1 MRRTILAVVAAGL
14 LLFGCT
20 SGDSSSSD
28 TTSGDST
35 ATTTAQ
41 TFPPGP
47 APGVTDTSIK
57 VGVAYVDLA
66 SLAGIVDIDHGDY
79 EAAYTALFDKINAD
93 GGINGRT
100 IDPVFA
106 PIAPTGN
113 EPADAA
119 CTKLTEDDD
128 VFLIMGFFLGDN
140 VLCPVETHSTAVI
153 GGVLT
158 AERLARADAPW
169 YSNEGSEDL
178 QAEAVRSMAEAG
190 DLDGTVGVFGGPE
203 EQTLMDDVI
212 LPLLDD
218 LGVNVAEHAIVDQS
232 ADDTA
237 GTDNATQ
244 VIGQRFE
251 AAGVDQVIVLGTS
264 SIAWARGIAATD
276 YRPALRFTEQGAINT
291 YVGQDSADLTLMDG
305 AELGGLYGGAANQYQ
320 LPAMQDCLGIIE
332 DAGIEVPD
340 PEGQETADNQP
351 WTSSMTACQQVVL
364 FQALVEAAGEDLNY
378 GSLQG
383 GAEGLVVDMPN
394 QPEPLT
400 FGNGEHGDGDP
411 PAYLFDFDADSRAF
425 VLREG
430 QTGDTG
436 GGDGGSSDTTDTTAD

>member
-1 MRRTILAVVAAGL
+1 MRRTIIAVAVAGL

-20 SGDSSSSD
+20 SGESSSSD
-28 TTSGDST
+28 TTAGDTTDST
-35 ATTTAQ
+35 TAATFAS
-41 TFPPGP
+41 GP
-47 APGVTDTSIK
+47 APGVTDDSVK

-79 EAAYTALFDKINAD
+79 EAAYNALFDAINAD

-100 IDPVFA
+100 IEPVFA
-106 PIAPTGN
+106 PIAPTGT

-153 GGVLT
+153 GGVQT
-158 AERLARADAPW
+158 AERVARADAPW

-190 DLDGTVGVFGGPE
+190 ELDGTVAVFGGPE
-203 EQTLMDDVI
+203 EQTLMNDVI

-218 LGVNVAEHAIVDQS
+218 EGIDVAENAIVDQ
-232 ADDTA
+232 TA
-237 GTDNATQ
+237 EDIAATNNNTET
-244 VIGQRFE
+244 IAQRFE
-251 AAGVDQVIVLGTS
+251 ASGVDQVILLGTS
-264 SIAWARGIAATD
+264 SLAWAQGVGPLD

-291 YVGQDSADLTLMDG
+291 YVGQESADLTLLDG
-305 AELGGLYGGAANQYQ
+305 AVLGGLYGGAANQYQ
-320 LPAMQDCLGIIE
+320 LPAMQDCLGTIE

-340 PEGQETADNQP
+340 PTGQETSDLQP

-364 FQALVEAAGEDLNY
+364 FQALVEAAGDDLNY

-411 PAYLFDFDADSRAF
+411 PAYLFDFDADARAF

-430 QTGDTG
+430 QAG
-436 GGDGGSSDTTDTTAD
+436 GGDSGASDTTDTTAD

>member
-1 MRRTILAVVAAGL
+1 MRRTILAVVAAAL

-28 TTSGDST
+28 TTSGGDTT

-47 APGVTDTSIK
+47 APGVTDTSVK

-79 EAAYTALFDKINAD
+79 EAAYNALFDSINAD

-100 IDPVFA
+100 IEPIFA

-140 VLCPVETHSTAVI
+140 VLCPVATHSTAVI
-153 GGVLT
+153 GGVIT
-158 AERLARADAPW
+158 GDRLAQADAPW

-203 EQTLMDDVI
+203 EEALMNDVI
-212 LPLLDD
+212 LPLLDE
-218 LGVNVAEHAIVDQS
+218 LGVDVAESAIVDQS
-232 ADDTA
+232 ADTPPAPTTPPRSSGSGSRPRASTRSSCSARRASPTPGACPPPTTA
-237 GTDNATQ
+237 PPCASPSRVPSTPT
-244 VIGQRFE
+244 
-251 AAGVDQVIVLGTS
+251 
-264 SIAWARGIAATD
+264 WAR
-276 YRPALRFTEQGAINT
+276 
-291 YVGQDSADLTLMDG
+291 
-305 AELGGLYGGAANQYQ
+305 
-320 LPAMQDCLGIIE
+320 
-332 DAGIEVPD
+332 
-340 PEGQETADNQP
+340 
-351 WTSSMTACQQVVL
+351 
-364 FQALVEAAGEDLNY
+364 
-378 GSLQG
+378 
-383 GAEGLVVDMPN
+383 
-394 QPEPLT
+394 
-400 FGNGEHGDGDP
+400 
-411 PAYLFDFDADSRAF
+411 RAP
-425 VLREG
+425 
-430 QTGDTG
+430 T
-436 GGDGGSSDTTDTTAD
+436 

>member
-1 MRRTILAVVAAGL
+1 MRRTILALVAAGA

-28 TTSGDST
+28 TTSTGDST
-35 ATTTAQ
+35 ASTTAQ
-41 TFPPGP
+41 TFPTGP

-66 SLAGIVDIDHGDY
+66 SLAGIIDIDHGDY
-79 EAAYTALFDKINAD
+79 EAAYTALFDAINAD

-100 IDPVFA
+100 IEPVFA
-106 PIAPTGN
+106 PIAPTGT

-178 QAEAVRSMAEAG
+178 QAAAVQAMADNGE
-190 DLDGTVGVFGGPE
+190 LDGTVAVVGGPE
-203 EQTLMDDVI
+203 EQVLMDDVI

-218 LGVNVAEHAIVDQS
+218 LGVDVVESAIIDQTAEDIA
-232 ADDTA
+232 A
-237 GTDNATQ
+237 TDNATE
-244 VIGQRFE
+244 VIAQRFD
-251 AAGVDQVIVLGTS
+251 AAGADQVIVLGTAS
-264 SIAWARGIAATD
+264 VAWAQGLAPSD
-276 YRPALRFTEQGAINT
+276 YRPALRFTENGAIST
-291 YVGQDSADLTLMDG
+291 YLGQESAELSLFDG
-305 AELGGLYGGAANQYQ
+305 AILGTLYGGSANQYN
-320 LPAMQDCLGIIE
+320 LPAMQECLGTIE
-332 DAGIEVPD
+332 DAGIDVPD
-340 PEGQETADNQP
+340 PTGQETADVQH
-351 WTSSMTACQQVVL
+351 WTSAMTACQQVVL
-364 FQALVEAAGEDLNY
+364 FQSLVEAAGDDLNY

-383 GAEGLVVDMPN
+383 GAEGLEVDMPN

-411 PAYLFDFDADSRAF
+411 PAYLFDYDADANAF
-425 VLREG
+425 VLRDG
-430 QTGDTG
+430 QTGDAG
-436 GGDGGSSDTTDTTAD
+436 ADGGSDTTDTTAD